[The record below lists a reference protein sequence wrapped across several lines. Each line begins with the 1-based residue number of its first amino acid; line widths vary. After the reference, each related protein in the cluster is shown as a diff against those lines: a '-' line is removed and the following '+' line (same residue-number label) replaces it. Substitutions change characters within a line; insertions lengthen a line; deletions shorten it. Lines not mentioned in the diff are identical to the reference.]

1 MTDQEYMDQAKTLFD
16 IYSAILFNFSAFV
29 PGEPADLTY
38 GLHCPEYKTLLE
50 KYPVAQ
56 IAGEGG
62 DFERARRLLH
72 HLASRLRHDSMYDNH
87 IPCDALHLLEFSYEQ
102 PDHGINC
109 RNKSKILAECCLA
122 LGIYA
127 RRVWLMPFSPY
138 DSDCHV
144 ITEIYDRQMKKWIML
159 DPTSGGYFVD
169 EDGIPLSPPEIRER
183 FAGRK
188 TASFV
193 PALEDEKDMKDCDRQ
208 YVHTYICKNS
218 FYFTVER
225 WNGFGDRCEALY
237 VLPAGYDLVRSG
249 EANFR
254 YRQKWLDEMD
264 LPAEKKQSILDAARK
279 GVEHLKTMQKIS
291 LTAMTA
297 SPI

>member
-16 IYSAILFNFSAFV
+16 IYSGILFNFSAFV

-169 EDGIPLSPPEIRER
+169 EDGIPLSPPEIRD
-183 FAGRK
+183 RK
-188 TASFV
+188 SV
-193 PALEDEKDMKDCDRQ
+193 
-208 YVHTYICKNS
+208 V
-218 FYFTVER
+218 
-225 WNGFGDRCEALY
+225 
-237 VLPAGYDLVRSG
+237 
-249 EANFR
+249 
-254 YRQKWLDEMD
+254 
-264 LPAEKKQSILDAARK
+264 
-279 GVEHLKTMQKIS
+279 
-291 LTAMTA
+291 
-297 SPI
+297 